1 MDLEKF
7 RFLTAGESHG
17 KCLTAIIDGVPAGF
31 KIDIDFINNELKR
44 RQTGYGR
51 GDRMKI
57 ETDKVEITAGVRFG
71 ITTGAPDC
79 ACHLQQRLRKLAK
92 DFEHKSR

>member
-71 ITTGAPDC
+71 DYNRRADC

>member
-51 GDRMKI
+51 AELK
-57 ETDKVEITAGVRFG
+57 
-71 ITTGAPDC
+71 
-79 ACHLQQRLRKLAK
+79 LQQV
-92 DFEHKSR
+92 